1 MKLSNENI
9 AILLTIIIGMVIGI
23 FTLILPCK
31 F

>member
-9 AILLTIIIGMVIGI
+9 AILLTIIIGLAIGI